1 MPTSVVHDPAEF
13 SKRNGCAFVSGGS
26 GGIGKACVELLAAQ
40 GSDIAMTY
48 RSNEVAAREVA
59 ETVQNLG
66 RQQLSFQVDLNDFAA
81 VSAAVAEAQSSFG
94 VIHTLV
100 HAAGPFVPQ
109 QYLAKISPE
118 QFAEQCSQD
127 IVGFFN
133 LLHAASKHLRES
145 QGSVVAVTTCATR
158 RFPKRD
164 VLSSAPKGAVE
175 ALVRAFAR
183 EEGRFGVRANCVG
196 PGMLTDGM
204 AAELMSGGDIDET
217 AQEAARANIALGTF
231 GTATDV
237 AEAVCFLASDRAK
250 YITGQMLDVDGGYT
264 I

>member
-1 MPTSVVHDPAEF
+1 
-13 SKRNGCAFVSGGS
+13 
-26 GGIGKACVELLAAQ
+26 
-40 GSDIAMTY
+40 MTY

-133 LLHAASKHLRES
+133 LLHAASKHLRNPKAVWWLL
-145 QGSVVAVTTCATR
+145 QLVLPDGSPSETCCLLLPRVRLR
-158 RFPKRD
+158 RW
-164 VLSSAPKGAVE
+164 
-175 ALVRAFAR
+175 
-183 EEGRFGVRANCVG
+183 
-196 PGMLTDGM
+196 
-204 AAELMSGGDIDET
+204 
-217 AQEAARANIALGTF
+217 
-231 GTATDV
+231 
-237 AEAVCFLASDRAK
+237 
-250 YITGQMLDVDGGYT
+250 
-264 I
+264 